1 MAITVKLSAQSV
13 SCGFAVCNKIVAS
26 APANFMLYLEKL
38 ARRPENTST
47 FSLENARNKGKFLII
62 HTRENNKA
70 FQRNL

>member
-38 ARRPENTST
+38 ARRPENTNT
-47 FSLENARNKGKFLII
+47 FSLENAFKS
-62 HTRENNKA
+62 HREAAIKP
-70 FQRNL
+70 LYMY